1 MKKTFILLFL
11 GLSLSLFSQGE
22 EKNKFIQLETGFLF
36 HFNQLN
42 IDSYLNNRDPAGSAS
57 ASGLIGIDLRFCMPT
72 KLDYLDFSFGMVLE
86 KGWDQYL
93 TSSSDYIINGG
104 GVYSGI
110 SPKIKW
116 KNFGLTSL
124 FAVGVLSYK
133 EYYYY
138 YSTLPD
144 PDVDI
149 HEKKT
154 SFGLGAMSSIGVY
167 GKIGPVGIHPQ
178 AQVIFSGGDGASFLF
193 YGFVIPLTIQF

>member
-1 MKKTFILLFL
+1 MKKTLLLLFL
-11 GLSLSLFSQGE
+11 GLSFSLFGQGE
-22 EKNKFIQLETGFLF
+22 KKINKIQLEAGFLF
-36 HFNQLN
+36 HWNNFN
-42 IDSYLNNRDPAGSAS
+42 IDSYLDNRDPSGSAN
-57 ASGLIGIDLRFCMPT
+57 ATGLVGIDLRFSMPT
-72 KLDYLDFSFGMVLE
+72 RLDYLDFSFGTVLE

-104 GVYSGI
+104 GVYAGV
-110 SPKIKW
+110 SPKIRW
-116 KNFGLTSL
+116 KNIGLTSL

-138 YSTLPD
+138 YSSIPD

-149 HEKKT
+149 HEKKA
-154 SFGLGAMSSIGVY
+154 SFGFGAMSSVGIY

-178 AQVIFSGGDGASFLF
+178 AQAIFTGGNNASFLF